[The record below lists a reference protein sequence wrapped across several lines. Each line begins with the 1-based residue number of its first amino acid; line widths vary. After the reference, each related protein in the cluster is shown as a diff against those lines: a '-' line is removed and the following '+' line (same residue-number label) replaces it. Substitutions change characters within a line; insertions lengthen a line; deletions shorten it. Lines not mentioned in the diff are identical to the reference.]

1 MKAVLFEGIAPNTE
15 YGKIDWKCKYRI
27 HLHTCSGEMVSKRAC
42 RRLLRPQLPKSTLCL
57 FLGCCLLISSHIQFL
72 LYEILESSDGEWRR
86 NPRLQGPK
94 CVRGAFSVWLLSLT
108 FTYTVTLW
116 QQIHISPGT
125 RITPQLI
132 MSEVSDTIG
141 IPRRREGENDEQA
154 ARGRAKGFEG
164 QVPEMVLPSR
174 SSSAH
179 PVAAGGCAG
188 DRSEHCVP
196 TVRSHQPPGQ
206 LQLFTWLLPH
216 LPEKNEALLSPPER
230 P

>member
-1 MKAVLFEGIAPNTE
+1 MRERSVL
-15 YGKIDWKCKYRI
+15 
-27 HLHTCSGEMVSKRAC
+27 
-42 RRLLRPQLPKSTLCL
+42 
-57 FLGCCLLISSHIQFL
+57 
-72 LYEILESSDGEWRR
+72 
-86 NPRLQGPK
+86 
-94 CVRGAFSVWLLSLT
+94 SV
-108 FTYTVTLW
+108 
-116 QQIHISPGT
+116 
-125 RITPQLI
+125 TPQSHFHVHSDSVAADTHLPGDPNHPSAI